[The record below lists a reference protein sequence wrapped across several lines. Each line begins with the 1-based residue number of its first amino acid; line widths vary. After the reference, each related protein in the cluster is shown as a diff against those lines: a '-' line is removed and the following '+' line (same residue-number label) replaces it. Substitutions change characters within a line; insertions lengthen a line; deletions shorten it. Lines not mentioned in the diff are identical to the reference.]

1 MFRCYLSHTDIYYK
15 NASLKSDR
23 WNTRNYVILIKH
35 RNHGAEM
42 AVKKDHLLIFK
53 SGIAKFASGHDLM
66 PQV

>member
-1 MFRCYLSHTDIYYK
+1 FIKSYLSHTDTCYK
-15 NASLKSDR
+15 NASLKRDR
-23 WNTRNYVILIKH
+23 RNTRNYVILIKH

-66 PQV
+66 PQM